1 MYLRNHLMA
10 VHGLEAI
17 IAMDLVKPS
26 GLKEVGNNPFRSP
39 STPLV
44 QPNIVSPLK
53 LKRTP
58 PWKKA

>member
-1 MYLRNHLMA
+1 MA
-10 VHGLEAI
+10 VHGLVAI
-17 IAMDLVKPS
+17 IAMDLVKPL
-26 GLKEVGNNPFRSP
+26 GLKEVGNNFFHNP

-44 QPNIVSPLK
+44 QLNIVSPLK